1 MFYSET
7 NMQDYSDHH
16 RLNLSD
22 SQKKGN
28 RISLKLGLIL
38 ILTLA
43 MGFVYIVKIMKTSPR
58 DVTKSQEELL
68 EKINSIISTS
78 SGTYSIYAYDINK
91 NKGFGINEEMILDA
105 ASVNKIPILA
115 SLYHLS
121 EKGEVDLEKKIIP
134 QKKDVQ
140 DYGAGI
146 IHYQPTGTP
155 YSIRTLARLM
165 MEKSDNTAAYVLAS
179 KVIGISKIQ
188 NLVDLWGLSQTK
200 MMENKTS
207 TKDMAT
213 LLIKM
218 YQGEITNKQL
228 TAEMFGFM
236 KKSDFDDRLPQGL
249 PEGITIYHKT
259 GNEVKKIH
267 DVGIIDLKDKPYYL
281 GILTTDIT
289 DEEKTKKNM
298 AEISRLVFEYMES
311 L

>member
-1 MFYSET
+1 MR
-7 NMQDYSDHH
+7 DYSNYH
-16 RLNLSD
+16 RFNLSR
-22 SQKKGN
+22 SRSKMKKTILKLEIVLFLTLIVTFACIIKNKMEKNTPAVQKK
-28 RISLKLGLIL
+28 SKQ
-38 ILTLA
+38 
-43 MGFVYIVKIMKTSPR
+43 
-58 DVTKSQEELL
+58 DLL
-68 EKINSIISTS
+68 EEINSLISTS
-78 SGTYSIYAYDINK
+78 SGTYSINIYDINK
-91 NKGFGINEEMILDA
+91 DDGFGINEEMIHDA

-121 EKGEVDLEKKIIP
+121 EKGEVDLEKIIIP
-134 QKKDVQ
+134 QKKDIQ
-140 DYGAGI
+140 DYGTGSI
-146 IHYQPTGTP
+146 RYDPTGTP
-155 YSIRTLARLM
+155 YSIRTLAQLM

-179 KVIGISKIQ
+179 KIIGMKKIQ
-188 NLVDLWGLSQTK
+188 NLVDSWGLSQTK

-228 TAEMFGFM
+228 TAEMLGFM

-259 GNEVKKIH
+259 GNEVKKVH
-267 DVGIIDLKDKPYYL
+267 DVGIIDLQDKAYYL
-281 GILTTDIT
+281 GILTTEIT